1 VRVLLDTQSWLW
13 LQDER
18 MARFSRRTLKLLNQP
33 STERLLSLASIWELS
48 IKFSI
53 GKLRLPDAPERY
65 VVARLETSMTRPLD
79 IELRHVLHVA
89 QLPMHHRDPF
99 DRLLVAQAVLDRLS
113 VLSADRRLALYGIDL
128 LPL

>member
-1 VRVLLDTQSWLW
+1 MRVLLDTQSWLW